1 MIAAALFQ
9 AITVLVHGTL
19 IDGTGAAPRVDAVVE
34 MRDGTITAITRAES
48 YVVPEG
54 AEVID
59 VAGKWIL
66 PGYIDTHTHLLDSGS
81 LYTSP
86 DDYDLTDRVPHESE
100 RRRIR
105 EAVPTTLEHYR
116 CSGVTTLASLGGPRW
131 ELEVARASEAPR
143 VLTSGPFFANF
154 PVLEVTL
161 WTPDDPALVQLK
173 SVDDARAKVR
183 DIANEGVDLVKVGY
197 GGPPEAREDFRPILA
212 ALVDEAHALRLRV
225 AMHAEE
231 LETAKMALRAGVDVL
246 AHTIVDRLVDGEF
259 LDLAK
264 NSGVVTISGLGHF
277 DRYREVL
284 DSAVSLLP
292 IERRCGDRRVIAS
305 WDELAAI
312 PPSERPPIPDAVQW
326 GSGEEARRILL
337 TNLRKM
343 FEAGIPIAAGSN
355 GGNVGTLQGPSFHR
369 EFHKMAEAGL
379 PLEAIIVSATRDA
392 ARALGLEDRGTLT
405 AGKRGDLVVLSED
418 PLEHVSHLAAIDLV
432 LAGGQIVSAPKRV
445 PAEPMSYRGALWL
458 EREDRYYEERPDL
471 VLKAMAL
478 EPGDVVADIG
488 TGSGYYA
495 RQIAPLVA
503 PGGRV
508 LAVDIQAQM
517 LKFLSQLMEEE
528 GVTGIEPILSEPDD
542 PKLEAG
548 EVDWIIL
555 ADVYHEIAAPERMLS
570 KLREALA
577 PGGRVAL
584 LEYRVEDGTGDRL
597 KADHTMSVRQVLSEW
612 KPAGFDLVALNESL
626 PMQHLFIFAADGGE
640 HSIEDV
646 DFLDALAADA
656 IEAEV
661 ESSGALRIRR
671 KTAGPIVV
679 TLPVGTYLEASESKK
694 SLFARR
700 DAFVFLE
707 NDDWYIWDLRRVGR
721 ERAKPDGDTF
731 EIRPPSAEPALAN
744 LLRVIQV
751 GTYTLDGLRYPPRTE
766 IIEQTAIW
774 IADED
779 ASYGEMLEDIGDT
792 RIPPEYVAAFALVFC
807 DAAGI
812 DVTKRRIWRDAE
824 LIFETL
830 REAWLK
836 DFYALRAE

>member
-1 MIAAALFQ
+1 MIATALFQ

-34 MRDGTITAITRAES
+34 MRDGTITAIARAES

-54 AEVID
+54 ASVID
-59 VAGKWIL
+59 VTGKWVL

-105 EAVPTTLEHYR
+105 EGIPATLEHYR

-131 ELEVARASEAPR
+131 ELEVARTSEAPR

-154 PVLEVTL
+154 PVLDVTL
-161 WTPDDPALVQLK
+161 WTRDDPVLVQLK

-183 DIANEGVDLVKVGY
+183 DVANQGVDLIKVGY
-197 GGPPEAREDFRPILA
+197 AGPPGAREAFRPILE
-212 ALVDEAHALRLRV
+212 ALVEASHALGLRV

-231 LETAKMALRAGVDVL
+231 LETAKMAIRAGVDVL
-246 AHTIVDRLVDGEF
+246 AHTIVDQVVDSEF

-264 NSGVVTISGLGHF
+264 ESGVVTISGLGHF

-305 WDELAAI
+305 WDTLAAI
-312 PPSERPPIPDAVQW
+312 PRAERPPVPDAIEW
-326 GSGEEARRILL
+326 GSGEEAREILL
-337 TNLRKM
+337 TNMRKM

-355 GGNVGTLQGPSFHR
+355 GGNIGTLQGPSFHR

-379 PLEAIIVSATRDA
+379 PLEAIIASATRDA

-405 AGKRGDLVVLSED
+405 PGKRGDLVVLGED
-418 PLEHVSHLAAIDLV
+418 PLEHVSHLAAIDFV
-432 LAGGQIVSAPKRV
+432 MAGGQLVGAPKRV

-458 EREDRYYEERPDL
+458 EREDRYFEERPDL
-471 VLKAMAL
+471 VLEAMAL

-495 RQIAPLVA
+495 RQMAPLVA

-508 LAVDIQAQM
+508 LAVDIQPQM
-517 LKFLSQLMEEE
+517 LKFLSQLVEEE
-528 GVTGIEPILSEPDD
+528 GITGVEPILSEPDD
-542 PKLEAG
+542 PKLPAG
-548 EVDWIIL
+548 ELDWILL
-555 ADVYHEIAAPERMLS
+555 ADVYHEIAEPEKVLS
-570 KLREALA
+570 KMREALA
-577 PGGRVAL
+577 PDGRVAL

-597 KADHTMSVRQVLSEW
+597 KADHAMSVRQVLSEW
-612 KPAGFDLVALNESL
+612 KPAGFDLVALDESL
-626 PMQHLFIFAADGGE
+626 PMQHLFVFAVEGGE
-640 HSIEDV
+640 HTIEDV
-646 DFLDALAADA
+646 DFLDALAVEVV
-656 IEAEV
+656 EAEI
-661 ESSGALRIRR
+661 ESSGAVRIRR
-671 KTAGPIVV
+671 KTARPIVV
-679 TLPVGTYLEASESKK
+679 TLPVGTYLEAQDEKG

-707 NDDWYIWDLRRVGR
+707 SDDWYLWDLRRVGR
-721 ERAKPDGDTF
+721 ERTKPPGDRF
-731 EIRPPSAEPALAN
+731 EMRRPSAVPALAN

-751 GTYTLDGLRYPPRTE
+751 GTYALDGLRYPPRTE
-766 IIEQTAIW
+766 IIEQAAIW

-779 ASYGEMLEDIGDT
+779 ASYAEMLEDIGGT
-792 RIPPEYVAAFALVFC
+792 RIPPAYVAAFALVFC

-812 DVTKRRIWRDAE
+812 DVTTRRIWEDAE
-824 LIFETL
+824 LIFEPV

-836 DFYALRAE
+836 DFYARRAE